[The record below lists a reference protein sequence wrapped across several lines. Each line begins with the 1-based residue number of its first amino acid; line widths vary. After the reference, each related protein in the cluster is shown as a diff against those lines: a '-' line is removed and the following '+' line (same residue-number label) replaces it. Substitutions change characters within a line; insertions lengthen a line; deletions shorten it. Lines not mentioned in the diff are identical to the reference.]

1 MEDAKITESR
11 ISYIAVSSQTRNI
24 SPFKVVQTHLE
35 LQDYE
40 AIQLD
45 DWTEM
50 AKYDLFSLSELTVLP
65 YEKPDNT
72 WVSVTVEMD
81 LNRIDYSRSRY
92 TVFDLLSDVGGLSG
106 IFFSVFS
113 IFMLAWNHNALENF
127 MVAQLFKVQI
137 PDQVSRRL
145 KRRE

>member
-1 MEDAKITESR
+1 MDDAEIRESR
-11 ISYIAVSSQTRNI
+11 INYIPVSSQTRNI
-24 SPFKVVQTHLE
+24 NPYKIVQTHLE

-50 AKYDLFSLSELTVLP
+50 AKYDLFTLSELKVLP

-72 WVSVTVEMD
+72 WISVTVEMD

-106 IFFSVFS
+106 IFFSTFS

-127 MVAQLFKVQI
+127 MVAHLFKV
-137 PDQVSRRL
+137 
-145 KRRE
+145 